1 MYKAVNLLKWTLDWV
16 ILTFSIAVASYFL
29 PFIYISGNTTW
40 DRLKIA
46 FLAGLLLGLFNL
58 LVRPI
63 VRILSLP
70 INILTLGLFN
80 IIINAGMLWVVD
92 LIIKGLEIRGFWG
105 YVWSSIVIS
114 IISIVVSKII
124 FFREKKDKKD

>member
-1 MYKAVNLLKWTLDWV
+1 VIYLLRWLLDWV

-29 PFIYISGNTTW
+29 PFIHISG
-40 DRLKIA
+40 DSVLDKFMIA

-63 VRILSLP
+63 VRLLSLP

-80 IIINAGMLWVVD
+80 IIINASMLWIVD
-92 LIIKGLEIRGFWG
+92 LIIKGLEVEGFWA
-105 YVWSSIVIS
+105 YVLSSLVIS
-114 IISIVVSKII
+114 VISIVVSKIV
-124 FFREKKDKKD
+124 FFRSDSRRKT

>member
-1 MYKAVNLLKWTLDWV
+1 VVNLLKWFLDWV

-29 PFIYISGNTTW
+29 PFIIISGNTIW
-40 DRLKIA
+40 DKFKIA

-58 LVRPI
+58 LVKPI
-63 VRILSLP
+63 VKVLSLP

-80 IIINAGMLWVVD
+80 IIINAGMLWIVD
-92 LIIKGLEIRGFWG
+92 SIIKGLEIEGFWG
-105 YVWSSIVIS
+105 YVLSSIVIS

-124 FFREKKDKKD
+124 FFREKKD

>member
-1 MYKAVNLLKWTLDWV
+1 MVYLLKWILDWV
-16 ILTFSIAVASYFL
+16 VLTFSIAVASYFL
-29 PFIYISGNTTW
+29 PFIYITGNTTW

-58 LVRPI
+58 LVKP
-63 VRILSLP
+63 VVKILSLP

-92 LIIKGLEIRGFWG
+92 LSIKGLEIKGFWG
-105 YVWSSIVIS
+105 YIWSSIVIS
-114 IISIVVSKII
+114 IISIVISKIV